1 MDLPQENAKKIH
13 ICEICMESFLTNQH
27 KSRHISIVHREEKK
41 FECAVCSKTFV
52 EYTRKHTAEVAMRV
66 A

>member
-1 MDLPQENAKKIH
+1 MTFTVKFHSSEESRPQIQVVGIHNAGLKFDKKVPVFSSKAL
-13 ICEICMESFLTNQH
+13 SFL
-27 KSRHISIVHREEKK
+27 EKLL
-41 FECAVCSKTFV
+41 

>member
-1 MDLPQENAKKIH
+1 MDDDDFSLKNKYIQA
-13 ICEICMESFLTNQH
+13 QH
-27 KSRHISIVHREEKK
+27 LERKL
-41 FECAVCSKTFV
+41 